1 MLQAAR
7 IGAAARG
14 CASETFA
21 LRMNGAR
28 PSHSAAFSGKND
40 MESRNQLVRL
50 REYQEVEREIAELEE
65 RARAIPKTLEAIEE
79 EAEAARSE
87 QTGLE
92 NRRKDIERE
101 RMRRESDLEAERERM
116 RKTQGK
122 QLEVKTNKEYSALL
136 QEIEGVKENIDRLE
150 TEILELMEEGEA
162 IGGKIDE
169 RAARVRE
176 KETEAEGRK
185 KAKREELAVLEGRLA
200 GLENDRKHLSRDID
214 DDWAA
219 NYNRIKASR
228 GWAVSPL
235 NGNSCGGCH
244 QLLMPQLI
252 HEIKHGD
259 DIKSCPYCM
268 RILYALAEGEVSAE
282 AVNPAESSQA

>member
-1 MLQAAR
+1 MK
-7 IGAAARG
+7 
-14 CASETFA
+14 
-21 LRMNGAR
+21 GAR
-28 PSHSAAFSGKND
+28 PFHPTTLLGKND
-40 MESRNQLVRL
+40 MESRHQLVRL

-65 RARAIPKTLEAIEE
+65 RARAIPKALEAIEV

-87 QTGLE
+87 QSGLE
-92 NRRKDIERE
+92 NRRKELERE
-101 RMRRESDLEAERERM
+101 RMRRESDIEAERERM

-150 TEILELMEEGEA
+150 TEILELMEESEA
-162 IGGKIDE
+162 IEGKIDE
-169 RAARVRE
+169 GAGRVR
-176 KETEAEGRK
+176 KKEAEAENRK
-185 KAKREELAVLEGRLA
+185 KAKRAELAALEERLA
-200 GLENDRKHLSRDID
+200 RRRNDRRHLSRDID
-214 DDWAA
+214 DDWTA
-219 NYNRIKASR
+219 NYNRIKAVR

-259 DIKSCPYCM
+259 EIKSCPHCM
-268 RILYALAEGEVSAE
+268 RILYALAEGEAPAE
-282 AVNPAESSQA
+282 AVNPAESSPA